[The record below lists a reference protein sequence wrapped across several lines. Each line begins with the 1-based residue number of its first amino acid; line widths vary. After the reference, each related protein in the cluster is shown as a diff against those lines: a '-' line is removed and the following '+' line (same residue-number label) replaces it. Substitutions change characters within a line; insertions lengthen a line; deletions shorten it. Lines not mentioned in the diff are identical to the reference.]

1 MEKKFEQAILKKEK
15 HIAVITLNRPEKLNA
30 WTHQLFDDVLA
41 ALEDVRSDDNIRVL
55 VITGAGKGFCS
66 GGDVDEFESWL
77 LETSRQGPEVV
88 RRYVRTGP
96 QRIIRA
102 IRDLD
107 RPVIAMVNGM
117 AVGSGMDLAV
127 ACDIRTGCEKSK
139 FMSGFERLGLI
150 HGMGALWLL
159 PRIIG
164 VAKTA
169 ELAYTCDFIDADE
182 AYRIGLLNKLWQ
194 SSELEKETMAM
205 ARRIAS
211 RAPIAVRMSR
221 LLIFKGLHMDFE
233 TALEFTATCQGIAG
247 PSEDHAEAYHALIE
261 KRQGVFKGK

>member
-15 HIAVITLNRPEKLNA
+15 HVAVITLNRPEKLNA

-77 LETSRQGPEVV
+77 LETSRKGPEVV

-107 RPVIAMVNGM
+107 RPVIAMVNGIAM
-117 AVGSGMDLAV
+117 GAGIDLAA
-127 ACDIRTGCEKSK
+127 ACDIRTGCERTR
-139 FMSGFERLGLI
+139 FMYGATRLGLI
-150 HGMGALWLL
+150 TGLGSLWLL

-164 VAKTA
+164 LAKTA
-169 ELAYTCDFIDADE
+169 ELAYTADFIDADE
-182 AYRIGLLNKLWQ
+182 AYRIGLLNKLWP
-194 SSELEKETMAM
+194 SSELEKETMAL
-205 ARRIAS
+205 ARRIAT
-211 RAPIAVRMSR
+211 RAPIAVRMAR
-221 LLIFKGLHMDFE
+221 QIIFKGLHMDFE
-233 TALEFTATCQGIAG
+233 TALEFIATCQGITA
-247 PSEDHAEAYHALIE
+247 PSEDHTEAYHALIE
-261 KRQGVFKGK
+261 KRQGVFKDK